1 MPNQANTAR
10 LSSVWSSSV
19 KRVFVHCPGPWSRCV
34 RHLSYLGPT
43 LLKELVI
50 SPCWVSEGDVILLGP
65 ACKHLFLCDEA
76 MVGALPTPLILQVG
90 HTLIC
95 ASGFIVVVRHLLGLG
110 LFSGKRGFTNDYV
123 DNQHTLGSNNPT
135 APS

>member
-1 MPNQANTAR
+1 M
-10 LSSVWSSSV
+10 
-19 KRVFVHCPGPWSRCV
+19 H
-34 RHLSYLGPT
+34 HLSYLGLT
-43 LLKELVI
+43 LLKEPVI
-50 SPCWVSEGDVILLGP
+50 SPCGVSEGDVILLGP

-95 ASGFIVVVRHLLGLG
+95 ASGFIVVVGHLLGLG
-110 LFSGKRGFTNDYV
+110 LFSGRRGITNDYI
-123 DNQHTLGSNNPT
+123 DNQKTLGSNNST